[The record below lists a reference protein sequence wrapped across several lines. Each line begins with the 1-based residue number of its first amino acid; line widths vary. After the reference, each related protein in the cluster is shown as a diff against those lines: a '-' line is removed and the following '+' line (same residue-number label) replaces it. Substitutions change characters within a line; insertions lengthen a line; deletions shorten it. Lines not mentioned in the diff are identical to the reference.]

1 MLTKA
6 ISLGYI
12 HISNLKKTDTMDLI
26 PIDMTVN
33 SLLAM
38 IWDFVVYR
46 YFLLY
51 THYYSLLLK
60 KKKRKSYTNKII
72 IFFSLFL
79 GKKKNQ
85 KYIIMDL
92 LIGIP

>member
-12 HISNLKKTDTMDLI
+12 HVSNLKKTDTMDLI

-60 KKKRKSYTNKII
+60 KKKKIIYKII
-72 IFFSLFL
+72 IFFLCF
-79 GKKKNQ
+79 
-85 KYIIMDL
+85 
-92 LIGIP
+92 

>member
-1 MLTKA
+1 MLATA

-12 HISNLKKTDTMDLI
+12 HVSNLKKTDTMDLI

-51 THYYSLLLK
+51 TLYL
-60 KKKRKSYTNKII
+60 II
-72 IFFSLFL
+72 I
-79 GKKKNQ
+79 
-85 KYIIMDL
+85 Y
-92 LIGIP
+92 

>member
-60 KKKRKSYTNKII
+60 KKKNHIQNNY
-72 IFFSLFL
+72 FFSLFL